1 VPIVRA
7 RIRDVCCVPA
17 AACAEA
23 GSAPSDALRNG
34 GPRRGFLRFL
44 KFLSFLRFEREE
56 PQELQELQE
65 LQEPDQ
71 QAQLEAHSERDGQ
84 VLAVGLALVGHRLA
98 DLL

>member
-1 VPIVRA
+1 MPIVRA

-65 LQEPDQ
+65 PDGVLVFPAWGHTHVESEWIEPPRVF
-71 QAQLEAHSERDGQ
+71 A
-84 VLAVGLALVGHRLA
+84 
-98 DLL
+98 